1 MPSMPLARNAIVA
14 VPVSSSTRSR
24 GSSSSATRDSLSP
37 QVRSTRLA
45 ITCRTPARAARS
57 GSTARSSISF
67 IS

>member
-1 MPSMPLARNAIVA
+1 M
-14 VPVSSSTRSR
+14 R

-37 QVRSTRLA
+37 HVRSTRLT
-45 ITCRTPARAARS
+45 ITWRVPERAVRS